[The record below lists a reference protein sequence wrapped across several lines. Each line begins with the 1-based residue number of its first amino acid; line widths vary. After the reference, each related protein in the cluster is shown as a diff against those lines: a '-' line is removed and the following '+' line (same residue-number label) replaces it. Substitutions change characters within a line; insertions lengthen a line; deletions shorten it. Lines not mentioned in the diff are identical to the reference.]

1 MIVEEKN
8 MKLKKIIIVTCCV
21 IIASLGILLTGCS
34 DSNSDKYA
42 DSPYVGVWM
51 IDHFEL
57 EGKESPYPGLFAFT
71 FNADGSASLEDVS
84 ETIEGE
90 WEPTEDGVKFT
101 DVEEDTYITYE
112 DGNLKMEI
120 EHEKGKVMMYFYKKE

>member
-34 DSNSDKYA
+34 DSNSGKYA

-57 EGKESPYPGLFAFT
+57 EGKEYPYPGLFAFT

-84 ETIEGE
+84 ETVEGT

-112 DGNLKMEI
+112 DGNLKMEM
-120 EHEKGKVMMYFYKKE
+120 EHEKGKAMMYFYKKE

>member
-1 MIVEEKN
+1 
-8 MKLKKIIIVTCCV
+8 
-21 IIASLGILLTGCS
+21 
-34 DSNSDKYA
+34 
-42 DSPYVGVWM
+42 M

-84 ETIEGE
+84 ETVEGT

-112 DGNLKMEI
+112 DGNLKMEL
-120 EHEKGKVMMYFYKKE
+120 EHEKGKVMMYFYKKD